1 MEQQDFSSDWGAET
15 AEWRR
20 AKVSLIPGT
29 SGWEAP
35 GSPWS
40 RQGASG
46 LLSVFAVSAGHPDTL
61 APNCCSESRR
71 KRRSNGCH
79 RGKEGRER
87 IPTPPGGGAAEQTRT
102 QAHSRGK
109 RQEDTGS
116 RPPAEAEEG
125 DSGGGSSR
133 SKAAEKGK
141 DGDGAEMEAASRP
154 SEQEGEKAAQRKRET
169 GQGISRTTCGFQGGS
184 RYRNARY
191 SPTGALPALHASRA
205 GPVMPIT
212 FKITPFFMIIFTSHT

>member
-1 MEQQDFSSDWGAET
+1 MEESKGGPYPRDVWLGSARVPMEQAGGF
-15 AEWRR
+15 R
-20 AKVSLIPGT
+20 ASERVCC
-29 SGWEAP
+29 E
-35 GSPWS
+35 
-40 RQGASG
+40 RGASG
-46 LLSVFAVSAGHPDTL
+46 HIGTELLLRVTEEEEVEWVP
-61 APNCCSESRR
+61 PE
-71 KRRSNGCH
+71 
-79 RGKEGRER
+79 EGR
-87 IPTPPGGGAAEQTRT
+87 TWKNSDPPEGRGRAAEQTRT

-116 RPPAEAEEG
+116 RWPAEAEEG

-184 RYRNARY
+184 RYRNAPY

-212 FKITPFFMIIFTSHT
+212 FKITPFFMIIFTSHTQYM